1 MQRIQSRWL
10 LIAAC
15 LMLLAGCQ
23 REDAAKPKTVAQY
36 LHDVDSANAVLE
48 KYRSDPAKYATDAD
62 VQNASQAMAQLMA
75 ASEFGSGV
83 RKCWPAKEKPTTAT
97 TDHACLER
105 LGHKR

>member
-1 MQRIQSRWL
+1 MQRIQSHWL
-10 LIAAC
+10 LIVAC
-15 LMLLAGCQ
+15 LSLFAGCQ
-23 REDAAKPKTVAQY
+23 QEEVIKPKTVAQY
-36 LHDVDSANAVLE
+36 LHDVDGANAVLE
-48 KYRSDPAKYATDAD
+48 KYRSDPARYGTDPD

-83 RKCWPAKEKPTTAT
+83 RKCWPAKEKPATAN